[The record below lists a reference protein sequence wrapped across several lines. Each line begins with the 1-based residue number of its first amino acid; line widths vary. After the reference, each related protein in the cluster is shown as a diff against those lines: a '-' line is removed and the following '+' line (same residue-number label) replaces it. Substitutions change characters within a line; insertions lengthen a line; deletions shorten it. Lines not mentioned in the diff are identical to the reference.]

1 MSGTFCD
8 KFNNIRD
15 LSIHD
20 FNIRE
25 LNIRSCTALC
35 AAQSGAGVP
44 LICCVVEAQPGVS
57 PTQGT
62 SRQMCPRTHGTS
74 RQMCP
79 PTRNL
84 QAGMFCTTWVCWQS
98 RLSHESMYVTW
109 VRWQSPLSHEPM
121 SLGCADS
128 PLGPTDLCH
137 LGVLTVPSVPWTY
150 LCHLSAWTF
159 PSPWRRHVMLTML

>member
-62 SRQMCPRTHGTS
+62 SRQMCPPHRELSGRCVPGHTEPPGKCVPQHGTC
-74 RQMCP
+74 RQ
-79 PTRNL
+79 
-84 QAGMFCTTWVCWQS
+84 VCSAQ
-98 RLSHESMYVTW
+98 
-109 VRWQSPLSHEPM
+109 
-121 SLGCADS
+121 LGCADS
-128 PLGPTDLCH
+128 PVCPTNLCMSLGYADSPLCPTNLCH
-137 LGVLTVPSVPWTY
+137 LGVLTVPSVPRTCATWV
-150 LCHLSAWTF
+150 C
-159 PSPWRRHVMLTML
+159 